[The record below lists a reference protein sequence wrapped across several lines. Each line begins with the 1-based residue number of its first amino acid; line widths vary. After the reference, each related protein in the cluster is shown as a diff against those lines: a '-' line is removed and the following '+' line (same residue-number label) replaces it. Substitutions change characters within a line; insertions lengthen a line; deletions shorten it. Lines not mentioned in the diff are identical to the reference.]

1 MQFLPIIFIY
11 RLTLHGRFRM
21 TAKAASPDLVRS
33 ITTDG
38 SVWEKVC
45 KTVET
50 GNILRIVQY
59 ERLKRESYIL
69 KLPGHQYCIKK
80 TGEVLPE
87 KKRAKTRNQN
97 LRYVRQSM
105 QHGRDMINTNVI
117 DLKKTLWITFTY
129 AENMQDVK
137 RVRLDFQHFKQE
149 YQKIVGKFKYIM
161 AVEPQLRGAWHMH
174 VFMIFDEIP
183 WIDYNDIIR
192 VWGKGRV
199 EVQRMYG
206 DVNNLGAYVSAYLCN
221 LPMQNEAQRAGAH
234 NLNIVSDRNGH
245 LYEKSR
251 RIYMYPAGMNIFRF
265 SRGLKK
271 PYEEFLDISEA
282 EKKASAGTLTFE
294 KIANTEI
301 ETEKG
306 VYRNSYYTKYYI
318 MPNTENQG

>member
-1 MQFLPIIFIY
+1 
-11 RLTLHGRFRM
+11 M
-21 TAKAASPDLVRS
+21 TAQAASSDKVRS

-59 ERLKRESYIL
+59 ERLKRESYIV

-87 KKRAKTRNQN
+87 QKRAKTRNQN

-117 DLKKTLWITFTY
+117 DLQKTLWVTFTY
-129 AENMQDVK
+129 AENMQDHK
-137 RVRLDFQHFKQE
+137 QVRLDFQHFKRD

-174 VFMIFDEIP
+174 VFMIFEEIP
-183 WIDYNDIIR
+183 WIDYNEIIR

-221 LPMQNEAQRAGAH
+221 LPLQNEAQRIGAH
-234 NLNIVSDRNGH
+234 NLNLVSDRNGH

-265 SRGLKK
+265 SRGLNK
-271 PYEEFLDISEA
+271 PIEEYLDISEA

-294 KIANTEI
+294 KFANTEI
-301 ETEKG
+301 ETDKG
-306 VYRNSYYTKYYI
+306 VYRNSYYTKYYS
-318 MPNTENQG
+318 MPLTENQG

>member
-1 MQFLPIIFIY
+1 
-11 RLTLHGRFRM
+11 M
-21 TAKAASPDLVRS
+21 TAKAALPDIVRS
-33 ITTDG
+33 ISTDG

-45 KTVET
+45 KTVST
-50 GNILRIVQY
+50 GRILRIVQY
-59 ERLKRESYIL
+59 ERLRRESYIV
-69 KLPGHQYCIKK
+69 KLPGKQYVVKK
-80 TGEVLPE
+80 TGEVLQE
-87 KKRAKTRNQN
+87 KERAKTRNQN

-105 QHGRDMINTNVI
+105 QHGRDMINSNVL
-117 DLKKTLWITFTY
+117 DLEKTLWVTFTY

-174 VFMIFDEIP
+174 VFMIFQEKP

-206 DVNNLGAYVSAYLCN
+206 DVDNLGAYVSAYLCN
-221 LPMQNEAQRAGAH
+221 LPMQEQAIKQGGH
-234 NLNIVSDRNGH
+234 NLNIIKDKEGH

-271 PYEEFLDISEA
+271 PLEEYVNISDA
-282 EKKASAGTLTFE
+282 EKRRVREHSPLKNSQTPKSKLKRAF
-294 KIANTEI
+294 TEI
-301 ETEKG
+301 RITRSIISCQKQ
-306 VYRNSYYTKYYI
+306 NIKSDL
-318 MPNTENQG
+318 

>member
-1 MQFLPIIFIY
+1 
-11 RLTLHGRFRM
+11 M
-21 TAKAASPDLVRS
+21 TAKAALPDNVRS
-33 ITTDG
+33 ISTDG

-45 KTVET
+45 KTVST
-50 GNILRIVQY
+50 GRVLRIVQY
-59 ERLKRESYIL
+59 ERLRRESYIV
-69 KLPGHQYCIKK
+69 KLPGKQYVIKK

-87 KKRAKTRNQN
+87 KERAKTRNQN

-105 QHGRDMINTNVI
+105 QHGRDMINTNVL
-117 DLKKTLWITFTY
+117 DLEKTLWVTFTY
-129 AENMQDVK
+129 AENMQDEK
-137 RVRLDFQHFKQE
+137 RVRLDFQHFKRDYE
-149 YQKIVGKFKYIM
+149 KIVGKFKYIM

-174 VFMIFDEIP
+174 VFMIFSEIP

-192 VWGKGRV
+192 IWGKGRV

-206 DVNNLGAYVSAYLCN
+206 DVDNLGAYVSAYLCN
-221 LPMQNEAQRAGAH
+221 LPLQEKAQKEGGH
-234 NLNIVSDRNGH
+234 NLNVVKDREGH

-271 PYEEFLDISEA
+271 PDEEYVDIREA

-294 KIANTEI
+294 KIENTEI
-301 ETEKG
+301 ETAKG

-318 MPNTENQG
+318 MPESEIQE